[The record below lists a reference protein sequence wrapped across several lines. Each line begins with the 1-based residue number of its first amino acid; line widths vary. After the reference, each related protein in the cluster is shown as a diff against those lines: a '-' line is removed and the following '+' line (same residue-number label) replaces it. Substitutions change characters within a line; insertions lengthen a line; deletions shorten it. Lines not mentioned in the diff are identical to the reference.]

1 MSQSGSDEMTP
12 EASAHVGRRLAAA
25 RLQRGLA
32 QGDVA
37 QRCGLA
43 ASYLSRIENGK
54 IQPAFRT
61 VMQIVGVLGADM
73 SEIVGPDLP
82 GKRPH
87 GPCPVTAG
95 RCLLDMIAA
104 EADHEH
110 YSPREVRLL
119 RRFAA
124 WLKSAEPSRVRA
136 IEVLLDDLM
145 RAADE
150 EPA

>member
-1 MSQSGSDEMTP
+1 MTP
-12 EASAHVGRRLAAA
+12 KSSDHVGRRLAAA

-43 ASYLSRIENGK
+43 ASYLSRIENGR

-61 VMQIVGVLGADM
+61 VMQIVGALGADM
-73 SEIVGPDLP
+73 SEIIGPDAP

-87 GPCPVTAG
+87 GPCPVTAAG
-95 RCLLDMIAA
+95 RCLLDLIAP

-124 WLKSAEPSRVRA
+124 WLKSADASRVRA
-136 IEVLLDDLM
+136 IEVLLEDLM
-145 RAADE
+145 RTADG
-150 EPA
+150 EPT